1 MAGRRRLQREALQ
14 TLRRY
19 RYREVITPRGFELGG
34 GALELVGDLTP
45 SPSSLGMAAF
55 ARSGRQEST

>member
-14 TLRRY
+14 TLR

-34 GALELVGDLTP
+34 GALELVGDFTH
-45 SPSSLGMAAF
+45 SPAVGMSAF
-55 ARSGRQEST
+55 ARTGRWVPT